1 MQTQRG
7 EGGFPGLPR
16 GLVARPELDQRA
28 QPPGPKRCQHPQGL
42 VPSSGPSEAPSAV
55 PSQAPE
61 LSSWTTP
68 SAQTGWPRSLPQAG
82 KEEWPR
88 MSPLGA
94 SRPLGDRPASP
105 GERWKPLAESG
116 FGALVGRVPPLPTTR
131 QPCVRLSGSSLGS
144 AAPHAPPA
152 CLVLAPSCV
161 NLSNKSP
168 SRSHI
173 E

>member
-28 QPPGPKRCQHPQGL
+28 QPPEPKRCQHPQGL

-105 GERWKPLAESG
+105 GKRWKPLAESG

-131 QPCVRLSGSSLGS
+131 QPCVHLSGSSLGS